1 MEYHNGDDGTRQ
13 YIDVLLL
20 LTEHPEEVVTAAVH
34 SCVER
39 RIFSR
44 DAVLHTLHGKPQPAK
59 SHRLDLSHRP
69 DLTDCGDGIRAS
81 AAYDQLRE
89 EQLREE
95 EVAA

>member
-1 MEYHNGDDGTRQ
+1 MEYRYEEDGTRQ

-20 LTEHPEEVVTAAVH
+20 LTEHPEEAVTEAVR

-44 DAVLHTLHGKPQPAK
+44 DAVLHTLLGKPQPTRC
-59 SHRLDLSHRP
+59 HRLDLAHRP
-69 DLTDCGDGIRAS
+69 ELADCGDGIRAS
-81 AAYDQLRE
+81 VVYDQLRD
-89 EQLREE
+89 E